1 MSLPSQ
7 SGVGIKTYKGLGI
20 ANIALIWELGAS
32 FGHVGTLFPL
42 ARQLRER
49 GHAPALVLRELR
61 NLAHLPDGR
70 HFRLF
75 QAPVWL
81 AQVSGLPEPP
91 LNYSEILLRYGYHDA
106 AALTVQLQAWI
117 DLLTMIRPGAVV
129 LEHAPTAALA
139 ARLLDIP
146 AVAVGGTFN
155 IPPRQTPLPN
165 MRPWLNVP
173 DIRLS
178 SSDKLVLGNINL
190 AMSNFGGAPLDA
202 MGELFD
208 NATCLLCA
216 YPELDHYPSRKGG
229 RYIGPLFMSQSGE
242 TIHWPEGNGKKV
254 FAYLPHSV
262 RGFREILDTLS
273 ALPHCVIAV
282 SPGISE
288 KLSKQ
293 YSRGNLLLTSRPCQL
308 ESIAEACDLAIT
320 AGNNGTVNSLL
331 SYGVPQLMFAQHLE
345 HYLFARRIA
354 EMGAGEVI
362 DPETPMPPLLP
373 LINRLLEQEGYRGN
387 ARDFARR
394 NAGTGV
400 DQRIDSVTDTVVAV
414 MKEFK

>member
-1 MSLPSQ
+1 
-7 SGVGIKTYKGLGI
+7 
-20 ANIALIWELGAS
+20 LIWELGAS
-32 FGHVGTLFPL
+32 FGHVGTLLPL

-61 NLAHLPDGR
+61 NLAQLPDSR
-70 HFRLF
+70 AFRLF

-117 DLLTMIRPGAVV
+117 ELLKTIQPAAVV

-146 AVAVGGTFN
+146 AMAVGGTFN

-165 MRPWLNVP
+165 MRPWLTVP

-178 SSDKLVLGNINL
+178 SSDKLVLDNINR
-190 AMSNFGGAPLDA
+190 AMNNLGGEALDA
-202 MGELFD
+202 MSELFD

-216 YPELDHYPSRKGG
+216 YPELDHYPSREGG

-242 TIHWPEGNGKKV
+242 PVHWPEGSGKKI
-254 FAYLPHSV
+254 FAYLPHSI
-262 RGFREILDTLS
+262 RGFGEILDTLS
-273 ALPHCVIAV
+273 ALPHCAIVV

-288 KLSKQ
+288 KLGKQ

-354 EMGAGEVI
+354 ELGVGEVI
-362 DPETPMPPLLP
+362 DPEQPMPPLLP
-373 LINRLLEQEGYRGN
+373 LINRLLEQESYRDN
-387 ARDFARR
+387 ARAFARR
-394 NAGTGV
+394 HAGSGV
-400 DQRIDSVTDTVVAV
+400 DQRINSVTDTIVAV
-414 MKEFK
+414 MKEFR